1 MPEER
6 VKEYEE
12 GVKKG
17 GILMGLRAND
27 DDDDAVNLESQWKTH
42 RGESVCR

>member
-1 MPEER
+1 MSEER
-6 VKEYEE
+6 VKEYAE

-17 GILMGLRAND
+17 GILMGLRAN

>member
-6 VKEYEE
+6 VKEYAE
-12 GVKKG
+12 GVKKD
-17 GILMGLRAND
+17 GILMGLRAN

>member
-6 VKEYEE
+6 VKEYAE

-17 GILMGLRAND
+17 GILMGLRAN
-27 DDDDAVNLESQWKTH
+27 DDAVNLESQWKTH